1 MDSLIQQL
9 MDSPILLAVALILV
23 AIVVYALVKRLVK
36 LALFLLVLLALYIGY
51 LAMTKQELPEGVQKG
66 KALLEEVVG
75 EVTDKTGKFLD
86 EHKGDIDKIKEKLT
100 TNTQS
105 PCQNSHN
112 SLHDIHPGSHQIEE
126 IFSADSQ

>member
-9 MDSPILLAVALILV
+9 MDSPILLAVALVLV

-66 KALLEEVVG
+66 KELLEEVVG

-100 TNTQS
+100 TN
-105 PCQNSHN
+105 N
-112 SLHDIHPGSHQIEE
+112 
-126 IFSADSQ
+126 

>member
-51 LAMTKQELPEGVQKG
+51 LSMTKQELPEEVQKG

-75 EVTDKTGKFLD
+75 EVTDKAGKFLD
-86 EHKGDIDKIKEKLT
+86 EHKGDIDKIK
-100 TNTQS
+100 
-105 PCQNSHN
+105 
-112 SLHDIHPGSHQIEE
+112 
-126 IFSADSQ
+126 

>member
-9 MDSPILLAVALILV
+9 MDSPMPPRVSSILV
-23 AIVVYALVKRLVK
+23 CMLLDEVVKRQVAPMLV
-36 LALFLLVLLALYIGY
+36 LLVLLALYIGY

-66 KALLEEVVG
+66 KKLLEEVVG

-100 TNTQS
+100 TN
-105 PCQNSHN
+105 N
-112 SLHDIHPGSHQIEE
+112 
-126 IFSADSQ
+126 